1 MTDGTLFVVAT
12 PIGNLEDL
20 SPRARQILRKV
31 ELVASEDT
39 RRTGRLLLHFGIRTA
54 QVALH
59 KHNEAAASERIIE
72 ALGEGRSVALVSDA
86 GTPLISDPGYR
97 LLRAAH
103 DAGKT
108 VSPIPGPSALVAA
121 LSVAGLATD
130 RFCFEGFLPAKS
142 NARRVRLTALKNE
155 QRTLVFYEAVHRISA
170 AIADMRDILGATRD
184 AFIGRELS
192 KLHEQCV
199 LAPLDNL
206 AKKLAAGGI
215 PAKGEFVIVV
225 AGAAES
231 VEPGGLDTDTLLRR
245 LAPLMPPR
253 QAAEIVAEASGQ
265 RRNAVYQRMLELTGH
280 EAPKEP
286 KEPS

>member
-20 SPRARQILRKV
+20 SPRARQILREV

-39 RRTGRLLLHFGIRTA
+39 RRTGRLLSHFGIQAT
-54 QVALH
+54 QIALH
-59 KHNEAAASERIIE
+59 EHNEAVASERIIE

-108 VSPIPGPSALVAA
+108 VCPIPGPSALIAA

-142 NARRVRLTALKNE
+142 SGRKARLTALKNE
-155 QRTLVFYEAVHRISA
+155 ERTLVFYEAVHRISA
-170 AIADMRDILGATRD
+170 TIADMHDILGPGRD

-192 KLHEQCV
+192 KMHEQCV
-199 LAPLDNL
+199 LAPLERLVQQL
-206 AKKLAAGGI
+206 ADSSI
-215 PAKGEFVIVV
+215 PTKGEFVIVV
-225 AGAAES
+225 AGAPESAEPS
-231 VEPGGLDTDTLLRR
+231 NLDTDTLLRR
-245 LAPLMPPR
+245 LAPLLPPR

-265 RRNAVYQRMLELTGH
+265 RRNAVYQRMLELTRN

-286 KEPS
+286 S

>member
-20 SPRARQILRKV
+20 SPRARQILREV

-39 RRTGRLLLHFGIRTA
+39 RRTGRLLSHFGIRTA

-59 KHNEAAASERIIE
+59 EHNEAAASERIIE

-97 LLRAAH
+97 LLRSAH

-142 NARRVRLTALKNE
+142 HARRVRLTALKNE

-170 AIADMRDILGATRD
+170 TIADMRDILGATRD

-206 AKKLAAGGI
+206 AEKLAAGGI

-225 AGAAES
+225 AGAPES

-286 KEPS
+286 S

>member
-20 SPRARQILRKV
+20 SPRARQILREV

-39 RRTGRLLLHFGIRTA
+39 RRTGRLLSHFGIRTG

-59 KHNEAAASERIIE
+59 EHNEATASKRIIE
-72 ALGEGRSVALVSDA
+72 ALSEGRSVALVSDA

-108 VSPIPGPSALVAA
+108 VCPVPGPSALIAA

-130 RFCFEGFLPAKS
+130 RFCFEGFLSAKS
-142 NARRVRLTALKNE
+142 SGRRAQLAALKNE
-155 QRTLVFYEAVHRISA
+155 QRTLVFYEAVHRIA
-170 AIADMRDILGATRD
+170 ATITDMRDILGATRD

-192 KLHEQCV
+192 KMHEQCV
-199 LAPLDNL
+199 LAPLESL
-206 AKKLAAGGI
+206 VQKLADSTI

-225 AGAAES
+225 AGAPESAELLS
-231 VEPGGLDTDTLLRR
+231 LDTDTLLQR

-253 QAAEIVAEASGQ
+253 KAAEIVAEASGQ
-265 RRNAVYQRMLELTGH
+265 RRNAVYQRILELTRD
-280 EAPKEP
+280 EAR